1 VYILFTIIGFLLLF
15 FGILGAFIPFIPGPL
30 VSFLGILL
38 ISYLH
43 DFTFIIFDNLFYF
56 AVVAGLITFL
66 DYWLQVYSVKIF
78 GGGKFSLIGVIIG
91 ILFGLFILPPFG
103 VIICPFVGAYLGALY
118 DSDFN
123 LFSSFRISFGA
134 LIGFMGGVVIKIS
147 YSIFALWTALS
158 YLIIV

>member
-1 VYILFTIIGFLLLF
+1 MYILFTIIGFLLLF
-15 FGILGAFIPFIPGPL
+15 FGILGAFIPFIPGPP

-43 DFTFIIFDNLFYF
+43 DFTFINFDNLFYF

-91 ILFGLFILPPFG
+91 I
-103 VIICPFVGAYLGALY
+103 PFVGAYLGALY
-118 DSDFN
+118 ESDFN
-123 LFSSFRISFGA
+123 LFSSFRIAFGA

-147 YSIFALWTALS
+147 YSIFALCTALS
-158 YLIIV
+158 YLITV